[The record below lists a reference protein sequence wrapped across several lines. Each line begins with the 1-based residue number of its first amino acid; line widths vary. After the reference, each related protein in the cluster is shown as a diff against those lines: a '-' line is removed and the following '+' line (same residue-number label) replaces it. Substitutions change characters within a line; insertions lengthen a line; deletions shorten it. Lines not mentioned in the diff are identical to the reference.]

1 MCLYVFVSRGCF
13 RHRSALANGFFVASI
28 SIPFALFVSLS
39 LSLTCSFVL
48 SVSYFPTNYNNSA
61 LRRSLSLS
69 LQFFLSKCFRC
80 VFFLGRYEYSLEAM
94 VCGKFNF
101 QKVSPIETSLT
112 LLFRSIYARTN
123 TRNKIRFASFVCLTR
138 SCVFSLSL

>member
-1 MCLYVFVSRGCF
+1 MFSPPVRFGERILRCIHFYSFCALCL
-13 RHRSALANGFFVASI
+13 
-28 SIPFALFVSLS
+28 SLS

-94 VCGKFNF
+94 VCGKINF

-123 TRNKIRFASFVCLTR
+123 TRNKIRFASFDCLTR